1 MLDETVPEVQRTNLA
16 NTILYL
22 KAIGI
27 RNIIEFDFLDP
38 PSEDQILQALLQLY
52 TLRAIDPKGDIT
64 PLGRKMSNFPLDPC
78 LSRML
83 IESASK

>member
-1 MLDETVPEVQRTNLA
+1 MLDESIPEVQRTNLA

-27 RNIIEFDFLDP
+27 RNILEFDFLDP
-38 PSEDQILQALLQLY
+38 PSEEQVLQALIQLY
-52 TLRAIDPKGDIT
+52 MLKAIDYQGDIT

-83 IESASK
+83 IESATK